1 MTVWNEI
8 QDMPGE
14 IYDPSLLQQW
24 RDANPDATVVSLDW
38 EAGVREH
45 VTNFPDDTI
54 EEVCDWVEQT
64 HCPVDRE
71 MEDRILEIMLE
82 EVNHHQLDSWD
93 EV

>member
-14 IYDPSLLQQW
+14 IYDTSWQ
-24 RDANPDATVVSLDW
+24 W

-54 EEVCDWVEQT
+54 AEVCEWVEDT
-64 HCPVDRE
+64 HCPVDKD
-71 MEDRILEIMLE
+71 MEERILEIMLE
-82 EVNHHQLDSWD
+82 EGNHHQLDSWD

>member
-14 IYDPSLLQQW
+14 IFDIPM
-24 RDANPDATVVSLDW
+24 DW

-45 VTNFPDDTI
+45 ITLRPDDNI
-54 EEVCDWVEQT
+54 GEVCEWVEET
-64 HCPVDRE
+64 HCPVDKE
-71 MEDRILEIMLE
+71 MEERILEIMLE
-82 EVNHHQLDSWD
+82 EGNHHQLDSWD

>member
-14 IYDPSLLQQW
+14 IFDIP
-24 RDANPDATVVSLDW
+24 TDW

-64 HCPVDRE
+64 HCPVDRD

-82 EVNHHQLDSWD
+82 EGNHHQLDSWD